1 MECCREVE
9 EIIAE
14 ASDEFEKEE
23 EQQRG
28 GRNGTTKIT
37 FPNLWVLYL
46 WKLQELKTIC
56 SNSKVI
62 VCGSLEIL
70 RTYDFLKLKRLLLS
84 LPLLNGQLSPPPSL
98 QNIRAQWNRWTRT
111 IPSLRMS
118 FNPSSLSVGFP
129 DFGCLSLHSHI
140 FDLSFMGSSIN
151 L

>member
-28 GRNGTTKIT
+28 GRTGTTKIT
-37 FPNLWVLYL
+37 LPNLRVLYL

-62 VCGSLEIL
+62 VCDSLEIIQ
-70 RTYDFLKLKRLLLS
+70 TYDCPKLKRLPLSLS

-98 QNIRAQWNRWTRT
+98 KEIEALAKWWELLEWDYSDTKNVLQPFFTEHRF
-111 IPSLRMS
+111 S
-118 FNPSSLSVGFP
+118 
-129 DFGCLSLHSHI
+129 
-140 FDLSFMGSSIN
+140 
-151 L
+151 